1 MKKKTEF
8 KSLNIA
14 YKISITAIVTMVVI
28 NILSFIFVLLPI
40 YSLVGDS
47 SLSIVDKDNK
57 LENTENTFNVVSGL
71 TVVLFTISA
80 VSGGYGLYQD
90 VHKKSKK

>member
-14 YKISITAIVTMVVI
+14 YKISITAIM
-28 NILSFIFVLLPI
+28 SFIFVLLPI